1 MSMDFIVFSSSRGT
15 TFQAVIDAMQ
25 SGALEARCL
34 GLISDREDRG
44 CVEKARVAG
53 LKVCIVER
61 VKGEER
67 ETYDKRITLATE
79 GLVSVA
85 GCPSDSASGR
95 AGRLQ
100 NVIIACMGWMFILSP
115 WFVGQWKNR
124 ILNVH
129 PALLPKYPGG
139 HAIDDA
145 LDAGETETGMTI
157 HWIDEGVD
165 TGKIVEQKKCSIL
178 PDDTVDTL
186 KARIQELEKEWYPRV
201 LQDLHTGK
209 LRIEN

>member
-1 MSMDFIVFSSSRGT
+1 MDFVVLSSSRGT
-15 TFQAVIDAMQ
+15 TFQAVIDAIEDG
-25 SGALEARCL
+25 SLEARCL

-67 ETYDKRITLATE
+67 ETYDKRIMLATE
-79 GLVSVA
+79 GLVNVA
-85 GCPSDSASGR
+85 GCK
-95 AGRLQ
+95 LQ
-100 NVIIACMGWMFILSP
+100 NVIIACMGWMFIFSS
-115 WFVGQWKNR
+115 WFVCQWKNR

-139 HAIDDA
+139 HAIEDA
-145 LDAGETETGMTI
+145 LKAGDTETGMTI

-165 TGKIVEQKKCSIL
+165 TGKIIEQKKCSIF
-178 PDDTVDTL
+178 PGDTL
-186 KARIQELEKEWYPRV
+186 DSLKERVQELEKEWYPRV
-201 LQDLHTGK
+201 LQELASGRMP
-209 LRIEN
+209 LPSA